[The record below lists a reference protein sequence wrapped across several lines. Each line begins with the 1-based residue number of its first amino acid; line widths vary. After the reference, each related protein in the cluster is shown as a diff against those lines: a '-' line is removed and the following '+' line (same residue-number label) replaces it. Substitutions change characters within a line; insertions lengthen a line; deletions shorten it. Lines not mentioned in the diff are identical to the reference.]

1 MKDEISDIINKELD
15 EKEVTMEEMSIDYSE
30 ELKKLEEEHNKKIQA
45 MTEEEVQKMIDERA
59 NLTGEDLMKMQEE
72 ALQEAMKY
80 INRDDN

>member
-1 MKDEISDIINKELD
+1 MKDEIRDIINKELD
-15 EKEVTMEEMSIDYSE
+15 EKEVTMEEMSVDYSE

-45 MTEEEVQKMIDERA
+45 MTEEEFQKMIDERA